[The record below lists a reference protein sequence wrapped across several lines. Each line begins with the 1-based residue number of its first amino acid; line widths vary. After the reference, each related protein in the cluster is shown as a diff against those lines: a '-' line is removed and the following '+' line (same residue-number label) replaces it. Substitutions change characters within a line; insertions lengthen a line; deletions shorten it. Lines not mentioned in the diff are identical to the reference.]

1 MSRTQ
6 QDQFIDDDEEETCP
20 LCVEE
25 FDLSDRGFRPCVC
38 GYQIC
43 QFCYHNVRNN
53 MNGLCP
59 ACRRPYD
66 DANIE
71 FRKPGP
77 EEYTSLEALWRAKQ
91 AAKQKKQSAAAQ
103 KEAQKR
109 EADTLSR
116 KHLAGLRVV
125 QKNLVYVTGLSPRVQ
140 EDRLLETLRG
150 DQYFGQY
157 GKIVKIVV
165 SKAKDNINPQ
175 SVGVYVT
182 YARKQ
187 DAASCIAAVDGSQN
201 GDRVLRAQFGT
212 TKYCSA
218 YLRNEQ
224 CSNRNCMFLHEPGEE
239 NDSFTRQDLSSMN
252 VISTQHPQAP
262 SQPTS
267 QPPPQSQQPVAAAHT
282 LSRQDSQYIPPSPS
296 VEHDGPALPSTASWA
311 SKAPQMSR
319 TASSRSVSLVLPKE
333 PAREKPKPEPQPQ
346 PQPEPEREPS
356 PSPEPEQPATPSPPP
371 APVAPIRK
379 KKPIVEDP
387 LTHMFK
393 AFQSFDLKL
402 NLSSKT
408 LEDSNIDFDN
418 FPSLF
423 DPHGGAKRRAMRQ
436 REEEEDEER
445 RRLEAEAQLAQ
456 QTVNSVEDENGPET
470 GGSMQLG
477 GEPED
482 TMGRGQSPQHAIE
495 PPSRTNSVIDGG
507 FLSNELSNL
516 SITAPNLTAQQ
527 RQQLLLQQFKTPSA
541 ASSQPPFQPPPAAP
555 AGHARNVSRYTFAN
569 DSNTASAAVKPVA
582 NAKLMNQQSSMMP
595 SQSSFQQPPPSGF
608 YSNVQGPPPGLKTT
622 GTPPFSGG
630 GMFGQGHGFATS
642 GLGYGANLT
651 GRNPNDEMMRDLLRS
666 RNLGGGAQM
675 SDAAKRELLFPSF
688 LHQHPTSSTPVPAPG
703 LLNLPYGTQPQAFQ
717 DAVQKPKK
725 KGKKHKHANTSSS
738 GGGVVDVADPSILQ
752 ARLHQAGQIGN
763 QGLFTGQGQGGL
775 HNVYG
780 SADAGA
786 FRRW

>member
-1 MSRTQ
+1 MMPTSS
-6 QDQFIDDDEEETCP
+6 FAS
-20 LCVEE
+20 L
-25 FDLSDRGFRPCVC
+25 
-38 GYQIC
+38 
-43 QFCYHNVRNN
+43 VR
-53 MNGLCP
+53 
-59 ACRRPYD
+59 
-66 DANIE
+66 
-71 FRKPGP
+71 KS
-77 EEYTSLEALWRAKQ
+77 TSLAHHPHLHPCRFTTNPQHREALWRAKQ

-125 QKNLVYVTGLSPRVQ
+125 QKNLVYVTGLSPKVQ

-187 DAASCIAAVDGSQN
+187 DAAMCIAAVDGSQN

-224 CSNRNCMFLHEPGEE
+224 CTNRNCMFLHEPGEE

-252 VISTQHPQAP
+252 VISTQHPQSSP
-262 SQPTS
+262 QSSS

-282 LSRQDSQYIPPSPS
+282 LARQDSQYIPPSPG
-296 VEHDGPALPSTASWA
+296 ELDGPALPSTASWA

-319 TASSRSVSLVLPKE
+319 TASTRSISLVMPKE
-333 PAREKPKPEPQPQ
+333 TPKKKPESEPQPQ
-346 PQPEPEREPS
+346 HEPEPS
-356 PSPEPEQPATPSPPP
+356 PPAEPIEPAAPSPPP
-371 APVAPIRK
+371 APIAPK
-379 KKPIVEDP
+379 KKKQPPVENP
-387 LTHMFK
+387 FVHMFK
-393 AFQSFDLKL
+393 AFQSHNLKFV
-402 NLSSKT
+402 LSAEVLAQHSVDNF
-408 LEDSNIDFDN
+408 EN

-423 DPHGGAKRRAMRQ
+423 DPNGGAKRRALRQ

-456 QTVNSVEDENGPET
+456 QTVNSVEADDGPEM

-477 GEPED
+477 GEPEEREP
-482 TMGRGQSPQHAIE
+482 RGQSPQHAIE
-495 PPSRTNSVIDGG
+495 PPSRTNSVIDAG

-516 SITAPNLTAQQ
+516 SINAPNLTPQQ

-541 ASSQPPFQPPPAAP
+541 APSQPPFQPPTTAP
-555 AGHARNVSRYTFAN
+555 GHARNVSRYTFAN
-569 DSNTASAAVKPVA
+569 DSSSAVAAVKPVA
-582 NAKLMNQQSSMMP
+582 NAKLMSQQSSMMP

-666 RNLGGGAQM
+666 RNLGGAQL
-675 SDAAKRELLFPSF
+675 SDAAKREYMFPSF
-688 LHQHPTSSTPVPAPG
+688 LHQHPTSSTPAPAPG
-703 LLNLPYGTQPQAFQ
+703 LLNLPYGTQPAAYQ

-752 ARLHQAGQIGN
+752 ARLHQAGSIGG
-763 QGLFTGQGQGGL
+763 QGLFAGQGQGGL

-780 SADAGA
+780 GAGA
-786 FRRW
+786 FGRW

>member
-1 MSRTQ
+1 
-6 QDQFIDDDEEETCP
+6 
-20 LCVEE
+20 
-25 FDLSDRGFRPCVC
+25 
-38 GYQIC
+38 
-43 QFCYHNVRNN
+43 
-53 MNGLCP
+53 
-59 ACRRPYD
+59 
-66 DANIE
+66 
-71 FRKPGP
+71 
-77 EEYTSLEALWRAKQ
+77 
-91 AAKQKKQSAAAQ
+91 
-103 KEAQKR
+103 
-109 EADTLSR
+109 
-116 KHLAGLRVV
+116 V

-140 EDRLLETLRG
+140 EDKLLETLRG

-187 DAASCIAAVDGSQN
+187 DAASCIAAVDSSQN

-224 CSNRNCMFLHEPGEE
+224 CTNRNCMFLHEPGEE

-252 VISTQHPQAP
+252 VISTQHPQTT
-262 SQPTS
+262 SQAVS

-296 VEHDGPALPSTASWA
+296 VELDGPALPSTASWA

-319 TASSRSVSLVLPKE
+319 TASTRSVSLGMSKE
-333 PAREKPKPEPQPQ
+333 AVKEKPKPEPQ

-356 PSPEPEQPATPSPPP
+356 PSPEPEEPPTPSPPP
-371 APVAPIRK
+371 APVAPVKK
-379 KKPIVEDP
+379 KKPAVEDP

-393 AFQSFDLKL
+393 AFQSHDLKF
-402 NLSSKT
+402 NMSSKT

-445 RRLEAEAQLAQ
+445 RRLEAEVQQIAQ
-456 QTVNSVEDENGPET
+456 QTVNAVEDENGPET

-482 TMGRGQSPQHAIE
+482 IMGRGQSPQHAIE
-495 PPSRTNSVIDGG
+495 PPSRENSIGDGG

-516 SITAPNLTAQQ
+516 SITAPNLTTQQ
-527 RQQLLLQQFKTPSA
+527 RQQLLLQQFKTPST

-569 DSNTASAAVKPVA
+569 DSDTASAAVKPVG

-595 SQSSFQQPPPSGF
+595 SQSAFQQPPPCGF

-651 GRNPNDEMMRDLLRS
+651 GRNQNDEMMRELLRN
-666 RNLGGGAQM
+666 RNLSGGAQI

-688 LHQHPTSSTPVPAPG
+688 LHQHPTSSSPVPVPAPG

-717 DAVQKPKK
+717 DTVQKPKK

-752 ARLHQAGQIGN
+752 ARLHQQAGQIGN

-780 SADAGA
+780 SADAAA

>member
-1 MSRTQ
+1 
-6 QDQFIDDDEEETCP
+6 
-20 LCVEE
+20 
-25 FDLSDRGFRPCVC
+25 
-38 GYQIC
+38 
-43 QFCYHNVRNN
+43 
-53 MNGLCP
+53 
-59 ACRRPYD
+59 
-66 DANIE
+66 
-71 FRKPGP
+71 
-77 EEYTSLEALWRAKQ
+77 
-91 AAKQKKQSAAAQ
+91 
-103 KEAQKR
+103 
-109 EADTLSR
+109 
-116 KHLAGLRVV
+116 VV

-224 CSNRNCMFLHEPGEE
+224 CTNRNCMFLHEPGEE

-252 VISTQHPQAP
+252 VISTQHPQAS

-267 QPPPQSQQPVAAAHT
+267 QPPPQSQQPMAAAHT
-282 LSRQDSQYIPPSPS
+282 LSRQDSQYIPQSPI
-296 VEHDGPALPSTASWA
+296 VEHDGPALPLTASWA
-311 SKAPQMSR
+311 SKAPQLSR
-319 TASSRSVSLVLPKE
+319 TASTRSVSLVMPKE
-333 PAREKPKPEPQPQ
+333 TVREKPKPEPQPQ
-346 PQPEPEREPS
+346 PEPS
-356 PSPEPEQPATPSPPP
+356 PLVESPEPVQPPSPSPPP
-371 APVAPIRK
+371 AAVTPVK
-379 KKPIVEDP
+379 KKRPAVEDA

-393 AFQSFDLKL
+393 AFQSFDLRL
-402 NLSSKT
+402 NLSAKT
-408 LEDSNIDFDN
+408 LEEYSIDYDN

-423 DPHGGAKRRAMRQ
+423 DENGGAKRRAMRL

-445 RRLEAEAQLAQ
+445 RRAEAESASQIIQ
-456 QTVNSVEDENGPET
+456 QTVHSVEEDNGPET

-482 TMGRGQSPQHAIE
+482 LIGRGQSPQHAIE
-495 PPSRTNSVIDGG
+495 PPSRTNSVDDGG
-507 FLSNELSNL
+507 FLSSELSNL
-516 SITAPNLTAQQ
+516 SINAPNLTAQQ
-527 RQQLLLQQFKTPSA
+527 RQQLLLQQFKTPSTQP
-541 ASSQPPFQPPPAAP
+541 SQTPFQPPTAAP

-569 DSNTASAAVKPVA
+569 DTASASAAVKPVA
-582 NAKLMNQQSSMMP
+582 NATLMNQQSAMMP
-595 SQSSFQQPPPSGF
+595 SQSPFQQPPPGGF

-666 RNLGGGAQM
+666 RNLGGSGQL
-675 SDAAKRELLFPSF
+675 SDAAKREYLFPSF
-688 LHQHPTSSTPVPAPG
+688 LQSHPTSSTPVPAPG
-703 LLNLPYGTQPQAFQ
+703 LLNLPYGVQPQAFQ

-763 QGLFTGQGQGGL
+763 QGLFTAQGQGGL
-775 HNVYG
+775 HNVYNG
-780 SADAGA
+780 AGAGA
-786 FRRW
+786 FGRW